1 MGFIAYIH
9 IIVLLFLTYMC
20 AGGMVL
26 CILMIVSEFRGKTG
40 GEKDTP
46 KNDEQEKDKKN
57 DGEEGDNEEAK
68 GDKVNDGGEGDNE
81 EAKCKEKDSTF
92 DDQFIPR
99 LMYMMAIV
107 TTQLIPFLT
116 LVMVSGFLLYFTG
129 DWKPLHDGF
138 FNDLGFPR
146 FNWPQFSF
154 FDNPEYFFKVLG
166 QFFTFNIQM

>member
-1 MGFIAYIH
+1 MG
-9 IIVLLFLTYMC
+9 
-20 AGGMVL
+20 
-26 CILMIVSEFRGKTG
+26 
-40 GEKDTP
+40 
-46 KNDEQEKDKKN
+46 
-57 DGEEGDNEEAK
+57 
-68 GDKVNDGGEGDNE
+68 E

-116 LVMVSGFLLYFTG
+116 LVMVSGFLMYFTG

-138 FNDLGFPR
+138 FKDLGFPK
-146 FNWPQFSF
+146 FNWPQFSL

-166 QFFTFNIQM
+166 QFFTFNVNIQMEDLFSLSLFVQAALAISKIGMAIFTKWRKSRNPQNETKAKDDADKEKKTEEHDSDDERKLEESV